1 MALRPRGTPKK
12 PKIVPLGHWGN
23 IWVYIWGTEL
33 QNGLKGPTT
42 TTDVNVSCFIGRG
55 VVYTSLGEV
64 YICHALLGKMCMF
77 HALLGEL
84 YALDALLGMVC
95 ILHSLDGREL
105 SVLCLLERAY
115 MMHALLWQKYV
126 VHIHY
131 QRLQIVID
139 SSEWC
144 NLMEWRL
151 PVLHKGKVQNASSHA
166 AVAWWC
172 MYIVLLELFDLNVT
186 LYYWMWW
193 WYFID
198 WYVTIYYWLK
208 CDDVCI
214 VLLELIYWNVTMYV

>member
-1 MALRPRGTPKK
+1 MSLYMRHWTAKWLKRAHYYYWCECVMLYWERCGLYFVGRGVHMSCFVGK
-12 PKIVPLGHWGN
+12 
-23 IWVYIWGTEL
+23 
-33 QNGLKGPTT
+33 
-42 TTDVNVSCFIGRG
+42 DVHVSCFVGRVVRAWCFVRNG
-55 VVYTSLGEV
+55 VYPS
-64 YICHALLGKMCMF
+64 F
-77 HALLGEL
+77 
-84 YALDALLGMVC
+84 
-95 ILHSLDGREL
+95 LDGREL

-193 WYFID
+193 CFID